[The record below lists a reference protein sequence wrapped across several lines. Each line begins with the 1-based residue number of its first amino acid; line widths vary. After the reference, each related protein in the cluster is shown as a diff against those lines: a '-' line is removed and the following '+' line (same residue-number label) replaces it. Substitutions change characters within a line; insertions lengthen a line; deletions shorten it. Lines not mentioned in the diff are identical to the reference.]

1 MTIANVAIL
10 SCVVTS
16 VAWFTFG
23 SRGYKVPLKISAEGL
38 DTTKGTLTPVRI
50 VGTTD
55 SGKTYTANMYSDL
68 EGKGV
73 EVPETGTYEFT
84 MYASPIGEN
93 GQMYKVSGAKV
104 KGTVS
109 KKRLP

>member
-1 MTIANVAIL
+1 MAIL
-10 SCVVTS
+10 SCVATS
-16 VAWFTFG
+16 AAWFTFG

-68 EGKGV
+68 EGKGA

>member
-1 MTIANVAIL
+1 M
-10 SCVVTS
+10 
-16 VAWFTFG
+16 
-23 SRGYKVPLKISAEGL
+23 
-38 DTTKGTLTPVRI
+38 TPVRI
-50 VGTTD
+50 VGTTG
-55 SGKTYTANMYSDL
+55 SGKTYTANVYSDL
-68 EGKGV
+68 EGKGA